1 MLSSLRLW
9 PPVWLVLMPILLTT
23 APSAAGNVQVDGD
36 GSAAIEKT
44 TIYRLKPSEKGG
56 SAVKLVYFVR
66 VPVETFWKFK
76 TDFQSDLLLTN
87 KYIASNRF
95 VYSANNMVVTETRYT
110 NTPDIVFR
118 WQTMVYPSIHR
129 LNYVLLNP
137 EDCGQRFN
145 YGFIKIEAVGSG
157 TRVTH
162 SSYFDFFGAS
172 LWAGLPGPIGM
183 EAFLR
188 YTARWE
194 QETIMRLLPRYQP
207 NTGK

>member
-1 MLSSLRLW
+1 MKLENCRPALPAWALAW
-9 PPVWLVLMPILLTT
+9 GYGGGVGVGW
-23 APSAAGNVQVDGD
+23 GGD
-36 GSAAIEKT
+36 GGRRGAAPGE
-44 TIYRLKPSEKGG
+44 
-56 SAVKLVYFVR
+56 V
-66 VPVETFWKFK
+66 
-76 TDFQSDLLLTN
+76 LTN

-95 VYSANNMVVTETRYT
+95 VYSANNIVVTETRYT
-110 NTPDIVFR
+110 STPDVVFR
-118 WQTMVYPSIHR
+118 WQTTVYPSIHK
-129 LNYVLLNP
+129 LKYVLLNP

-145 YGFIKIEAVGSG
+145 YGFIKIETVGSG